1 MDPQAVIRIGALPE
15 GKGVL
20 GRLVDYPEP
29 LRLANIAE
37 HVSSVGLPDGHP
49 PMLSFLGVPI
59 RIGDRVFGNLYLTEK
74 QDSAGFT
81 GEDQELV
88 QALAAAAG
96 VAIENATLTAEVRRR
111 QAWQAAMVEI
121 TTHLLGTPDST
132 ETLRRLVHQARV
144 AGEAD
149 GAGVCVPTDDPG
161 QFRMAAAE
169 GSLDGWRDAL
179 IRRAGPLTA
188 AAVAQ
193 QRAILTADEAAD
205 LATADL
211 HTATDSPGDRAPVEA
226 LIAAP
231 VVGAGDVLG
240 VLLMVRA
247 RGHDPFG
254 PVDVEMIDTYA
265 RQAGLALEL
274 AEARRDNER
283 LRWVEDRQQ
292 LAEDLHD
299 RVIARLFGL
308 GLSVQ
313 ALASRI
319 TNPAVRSGLGGKVDE
334 IDSII
339 RDIRTAVFAL
349 DRPAPDQPA

>member
-1 MDPQAVIRIGALPE
+1 M
-15 GKGVL
+15 
-20 GRLVDYPEP
+20 
-29 LRLANIAE
+29 
-37 HVSSVGLPDGHP
+37 
-49 PMLSFLGVPI
+49 
-59 RIGDRVFGNLYLTEK
+59 
-74 QDSAGFT
+74 
-81 GEDQELV
+81 
-88 QALAAAAG
+88 
-96 VAIENATLTAEVRRR
+96 
-111 QAWQAAMVEI
+111 
-121 TTHLLGTPDST
+121 
-132 ETLRRLVHQARV
+132 
-144 AGEAD
+144 
-149 GAGVCVPTDDPG
+149 
-161 QFRMAAAE
+161 
-169 GSLDGWRDAL
+169 

-193 QRAILTADEAAD
+193 QRAILIADEAAD

-283 LRWVEDRQQ
+283 LRWVQDRQQ

-313 ALASRI
+313 ALASRT
-319 TNPAVRSGLGGKVDE
+319 TNETLRSGLGGKVDE